1 MIKSVSMYNA
11 SVTIVFFTTHLILLE
26 HHEIGEHLSFSPCR
40 NIFLPDMLDY

>member
-26 HHEIGEHLSFSPCR
+26 HEIGEHLSFSPCR
-40 NIFLPDMLDY
+40 NIFVPDTLDY